1 MADKWL
7 QLLPSGE
14 MASADKR
21 TMTFLHGPRQD
32 SVVD

>member
-7 QLLPSGE
+7 QPLPSGE
-14 MASADKR
+14 MASANKR
-21 TMTFLHGPRQD
+21 TMNFLHGPRQD